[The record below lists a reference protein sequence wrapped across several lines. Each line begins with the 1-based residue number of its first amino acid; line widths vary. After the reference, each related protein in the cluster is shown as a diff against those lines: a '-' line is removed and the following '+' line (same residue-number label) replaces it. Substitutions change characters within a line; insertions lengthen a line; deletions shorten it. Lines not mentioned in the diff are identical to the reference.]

1 MLPPGRFPRL
11 LWCAAIASALTAT
24 PAFALDIVINPGS
37 ALSSNPQA
45 LAAFNR
51 AAVQWE
57 ALFSD
62 PVTVTISANLIS
74 IANAGVLGQAS
85 SVELFDSFNNV
96 RGLMIADAG
105 PTEPALAFLPTAAQF
120 SAYLPSGFSFFTS
133 GGQPVILGSKAN
145 FKALGYNA
153 TALDTLFGATDA
165 TIEFNSNF
173 TFDYNNSDGVT
184 SGTVDFE
191 SVAAHEIGHALGFL
205 STVDRVDALVGNG
218 QTAAIAPF
226 TLDLFRFRN
235 LDQPTSLADFTLT
248 PRSLLPQDA
257 SVWSDFFADYNFST
271 GVAVG
276 DGRQASHWKDNV
288 LTGSYIGLMDPT
300 LSSGVIAPITQAD
313 IRALGYIGWN
323 VVPEASTATA
333 ATLGALTTL
342 GILTARRR
350 SKGSSQSPESS
361 LRN

>member
-1 MLPPGRFPRL
+1 MLPPGRSPRSF
-11 LWCAAIASALTAT
+11 WHAAIIAALTAT

-37 ALSSNPQA
+37 ALSSNSQA

-62 PVTVTISANLIS
+62 PVTVNISANLVS
-74 IANAGVLGQAS
+74 IANPNVLGQAS
-85 SVELFDSFNNV
+85 SVELSDSFNTV
-96 RGLMIADAG
+96 RGLLIADAG
-105 PTEPALAFLPTAAQF
+105 PTEPALALLPTAAQF
-120 SAYLPSGFSFFTS
+120 SAYLPSGFTFLTS
-133 GGQPVILGSKAN
+133 AGQPVILGSKAN
-145 FKALGYNA
+145 FKALGYDP
-153 TALDTLFGATDA
+153 TLLDTLFGVSDA

-173 TFDYNNSDGVT
+173 TFDYDNSDGVT

-205 STVDRVDALVGNG
+205 SIVDTVDTLVGNG
-218 QTAAIAPF
+218 QTAPIAPF
-226 TLDLFRFRN
+226 TLDLFRFSTA
-235 LDQPTSLADFTLT
+235 DQPTSLADFTLT
-248 PRSLLPQDA
+248 PRSLLPQDP
-257 SVWSDFFADYNFST
+257 SLWSDFFADYNFST

-276 DGRQASHWKDNV
+276 DGRQASHWKDDV

-300 LSSGVIAPITQAD
+300 LTSGVIAPITQAD

-333 ATLGALTTL
+333 ATVGALSTL
-342 GILTARRR
+342 GILAARRR
-350 SKGSSQSPESS
+350 SKGSSQSPDSS
-361 LRN
+361 FQE

>member
-1 MLPPGRFPRL
+1 MHPPGRSPRF

-37 ALSSNPQA
+37 ALSANPQA

-62 PVTVTISANLIS
+62 PVTVTIDANLVS
-74 IANAGVLGQAS
+74 IANPGVLGQAS
-85 SVELFDSFNNV
+85 SVELFDSFNTV

-120 SAYLPSGFSFFTS
+120 SAYIPSGFTL
-133 GGQPVILGSKAN
+133 QPVILGSKAN

-153 TALDTLFGATDA
+153 TALDTAFGASDA

-173 TFDYNNSDGVT
+173 TFDYDNSNGVT

-205 STVDRVDALVGNG
+205 STVDRVDFLLGNG

-226 TLDLFRFRN
+226 TLDLFRFSTA
-235 LDQPTSLADFTLT
+235 DQPTSLADFTLT
-248 PRSLLPQDA
+248 PRSLFPSFPSL
-257 SVWSDFFADYNFST
+257 WSDFFADFNFST

-276 DGRQASHWKDNV
+276 DGRQASHWKDDV
-288 LTGSYIGLMDPT
+288 ITGSYIGLMDPT
-300 LSSGVIAPITQAD
+300 LTSGVIAPISQAD

-323 VVPEASTATA
+323 VVPEASTTA
-333 ATLGALTTL
+333 AASLVALSTL
-342 GILTARRR
+342 GILAVRRR
-350 SKGSSQSPESS
+350 SKGSSQSPDSS
-361 LRN
+361 LQN

>member
-1 MLPPGRFPRL
+1 MLPPGKSPRP
-11 LWCAAIASALTAT
+11 LWYATITCVLTAT

-62 PVTVTISANLIS
+62 PVTVTIDANLIS
-74 IANAGVLGQAS
+74 IADSNVLGQAS
-85 SVELFDSFNNV
+85 SVELFDFFNTV

-120 SAYLPSGFSFFTS
+120 SAYIPPGFSFFTS
-133 GGQPVILGSKAN
+133 AGQPVILGSKAN

-153 TALDTLFGATDA
+153 ANLDTLFGASDA
-165 TIEFNSNF
+165 NIEFNSNF
-173 TFDYNNSDGVT
+173 TFDYDNSDGVT

-205 STVDRVDALVGNG
+205 SIVDRVDTLVGSS
-218 QTAAIAPF
+218 QTGAIAPF
-226 TLDLFRFRN
+226 TLDLFRFRTA
-235 LDQPTSLADFTLT
+235 DQPTSLADFTLT
-248 PRSLLPQDA
+248 PRSLLPQDP
-257 SVWSDFFADYNFST
+257 SLWSDFFADYNFST

-276 DGRQASHWKDNV
+276 DGRQASHWKDDV
-288 LTGSYIGLMDPT
+288 ITGSYIGLMDPT
-300 LSSGVIAPITQAD
+300 LTSGVIAPITQAD

-323 VVPEASTATA
+323 VVPEASTAA
-333 ATLGALTTL
+333 AASLGALSTL
-342 GILTARRR
+342 GILAVRRR
-350 SKGSSQSPESS
+350 SKGRSQSPDSS
-361 LRN
+361 FQ